1 MPTIWLSGAAPSH
14 STKVTFSVNYSLIIS
29 IVALLFTIGSFW
41 WINARRG
48 KLKSFEPLSFAAMVH
63 TDNSVFRFPLV
74 LYNTGAKP
82 IIVQNLRMR
91 FPKETGVSVFGW
103 RTMRSE
109 IEPHAGEETYL
120 PAGFSVPGR
129 TAEQVFVELDGRFPN
144 AAPEPRIYA
153 AAIEAKLGHRKRW
166 QSLVS
171 FNLHIDHLTEPS
183 KYVAYSN
190 VPAVVSEEE
199 KQEAKSKLQALT
211 QLPDDSDRPGTGV
224 EPGQ

>member
-1 MPTIWLSGAAPSH
+1 MPTIWLSSVASSH
-14 STKVTFSVNYSLIIS
+14 PAKVTFSVNYSLIIS

-48 KLKSFEPLSFAAMVH
+48 KLRSFEPLSFAAMIR

-74 LYNTGAKP
+74 LYNNGAKP
-82 IIVQNLRMR
+82 IVVQNLRMR

-109 IEPHAGEETYL
+109 VEPHAGEETYL

-129 TAEQVFVELDGRFPN
+129 TAEQVFVELDGTFPN

-153 AAIEAKLGHRKRW
+153 AAIETKLGRVWYHLIFTWIILPSQISILLIVMSPLLSARKRSRR
-166 QSLVS
+166 QNQNCRRSHSCPTIL
-171 FNLHIDHLTEPS
+171 I
-183 KYVAYSN
+183 
-190 VPAVVSEEE
+190 
-199 KQEAKSKLQALT
+199 
-211 QLPDDSDRPGTGV
+211 
-224 EPGQ
+224 GQV